1 MRFRHQP
8 SGQGERPLIIM
19 KLIRFLIRFFTGKF
33 RSMEYKKVK
42 EYVSHF
48 NSPNWT
54 VVFQFYFVGR
64 KEELEELMNLIKS
77 IRWSG
82 DDKKEVLK
90 KIRLKKYVLV
100 RKVSEF
106 YNPTYTR
113 PRICG
118 GGWY

>member
-1 MRFRHQP
+1 
-8 SGQGERPLIIM
+8 
-19 KLIRFLIRFFTGKF
+19 
-33 RSMEYKKVK
+33 MEYKKVE

-54 VVFQFYFVGR
+54 VAFRFYFVGH
-64 KEELEELMNLIKS
+64 KEELEELTNLIRS
-77 IRWSG
+77 ISG
-82 DDKKEVLK
+82 STDDKKEVLK

-100 RKVSEF
+100 RQVSEF
-106 YNPTYTR
+106 YNPTYTH